1 MNVLWTKIEAT
12 LIYQKRYFFF
22 LKGLENTLI
31 LTLLSFLFAVLIGL
45 LLCSS
50 KRSPRTAISRAAG
63 IISYAL
69 VEIPTLVLL
78 MVFAYIVFAGS
89 DIPIIMIA
97 IIALALKEGAYLSA
111 IFQTALETVAPGE
124 IEAARTLGMNKWQ
137 AFRYVCLPQ
146 ATAVAMPLCRNQ
158 FVGTLQETSVVGYL
172 AIMDLT
178 RASSVVAART
188 MDAFFGL
195 FIVTLAY
202 FAIGAII
209 KGLMSLLTKDK
220 NWNRRA

>member
-12 LIYQKRYFFF
+12 LIYQKRYLFF

-111 IFQTALETVAPGE
+111 IFQTAYFRCQQPGG
-124 IEAARTLGMNKWQ
+124 RL
-137 AFRYVCLPQ
+137 
-146 ATAVAMPLCRNQ
+146 
-158 FVGTLQETSVVGYL
+158 S
-172 AIMDLT
+172 
-178 RASSVVAART
+178 
-188 MDAFFGL
+188 
-195 FIVTLAY
+195 
-202 FAIGAII
+202 
-209 KGLMSLLTKDK
+209 GLMERLVEQQLPEC
-220 NWNRRA
+220 RRD